1 MFARLISGEIDVLI
15 EVSDDNFREPRSIL
29 NENDLEQMESIEEGK
44 CLTLDRLQQSK

>member
-29 NENDLEQMESIEEGK
+29 NENDLEQMESIEGK